1 MKKSLLAP
9 FMALCLLATP
19 ACDTLRTASEAVS
32 LATSPTP
39 LGDRTVMD
47 ERAMYA
53 AEALYNVPAQAYVTA
68 DTRGLLTPAVRAAVR
83 PILIQARQALLAV
96 REAYRVGDATTFG
109 QRVAALRSLKD
120 RAMSLL
126 PATN

>member
-1 MKKSLLAP
+1 MKKLFCAPLLV
-9 FMALCLLATP
+9 LCLVASP
-19 ACDTLRTASEAVS
+19 ACTSLSAASDAVAV
-32 LATSPTP
+32 ATSSTP

-68 DTRGLLTPAVRAAVR
+68 DTRGLLTPAMRRAVR
-83 PILIQARQALLAV
+83 PVLVEARQVLLTV

-109 QRVAALRSLKD
+109 QRVAALRALKE
-120 RAMSLL
+120 RALALL